1 MLQIAL
7 LLCGRQFIVRNRHH
21 LTAAGLI
28 WGLFGAMILTDGM
41 LGAGYFPERIFGWL
55 MLFESLITLVAS
67 SGATD
72 AKRGIYLFKGGITGT
87 VALLILSGLS
97 GSNILLAII
106 LGFVCFLS
114 GAFLMAA
121 AWVVRY
127 PHWRRAM
134 VGGGCQ
140 ILYAV
145 FLFQPYPTHH
155 DGTVPQFIGVL
166 MLISAADFLLL
177 SLRLRHLAPGV
188 TIFDVQSAETTSY
201 AKPAPAAMPSWQG
214 GAVAEKEVLRV
225 LVWTPVGSAGNET
238 LRRPVLARY
247 IAAVDADGVIST
259 GHAALEMQDI
269 YISLYPA
276 VLIDRS
282 PSEFFRTLRAVREN
296 DVPGKFQSDYAS
308 EAASWCEA
316 DRQVCFHAFSVASL
330 KAFNAHYRRQEI
342 YNLTWRNCSS
352 SVAYALEAALDGV
365 LYRRSG
371 WSVFLQL
378 FLRPELWIAAQLR
391 RRATTMAWT
400 PGLVL
405 DYSRALHG
413 LVHPVRLAWLGKSA
427 EATRD
432 QKERV
437 NDE

>member
-7 LLCGRQFIVRNRHH
+7 LLCGREFIARNRH
-21 LTAAGLI
+21 LFTAAVLV
-28 WGLFGAMILTDGM
+28 WGLFGAMVLTDGM
-41 LGAGYFPERIFGWL
+41 LGARYFPLTLFGWI
-55 MLFESLITLVAS
+55 MLCESLFTLIAS
-67 SGATD
+67 SGAVG

-97 GSNILLAII
+97 GSNMLLAII

-114 GAFLMAA
+114 GAFLMVA

-134 VGGGCQ
+134 AGGVCQ
-140 ILYAV
+140 VLYAV

-166 MLISAADFLLL
+166 MLLSAADGLLL
-177 SLRLRHLAPGV
+177 SLRMRNLAPGV
-188 TIFDVQSAETTSY
+188 TIFDVQSPGDTDYT
-201 AKPAPAAMPSWQG
+201 KPVTAPALSCQTNT
-214 GAVAEKEVLRV
+214 AVNKPELRV
-225 LVWTPVGSAGNET
+225 LVWTPAGSACRDT
-238 LRRPVLARY
+238 LPRPVMTRY
-247 IAAVDADGVIST
+247 IAAVDAGGVIST
-259 GHAALEMQDI
+259 GHAALEMEDV

-276 VLIDRS
+276 VDIDRS
-282 PSEFFRTLRAVREN
+282 PSEFFSMLRAVREN
-296 DVPGKFQSDYAS
+296 DVPGKFQYDYVS
-308 EAASWCEA
+308 EAAAWCEA
-316 DRQVCFHAFSVASL
+316 DRQVCFHSFSRSSLRAFD
-330 KAFNAHYRRQEI
+330 AHYRQQEI

-365 LYRRSG
+365 LYRKGG
-371 WSVFLQL
+371 WFVFLGL
-378 FLRPELWIAAQLR
+378 LLRPELLIAAQLR

-413 LVHPVRLAWLGKSA
+413 LVHPVRLSWLGNSAGANSREGRKSA
-427 EATRD
+427 GE
-432 QKERV
+432 
-437 NDE
+437 